1 MIIAPETTASTS
13 AFHDLGCM
21 KSCCQAAP
29 MCQEA
34 SSEDDDIR
42 SSEKITSDHDSASN
56 IHQGGT
62 DATDAMDVFST
73 LLTGLSTA
81 NMLIGQGTDI
91 MLKDVS
97 LIRKHWERLVTDK
110 ENSKP
115 IAAAE
120 KHQRTRLRKS
130 TLPRRSHSKA
140 VCHRN

>member
-1 MIIAPETTASTS
+1 
-13 AFHDLGCM
+13 
-21 KSCCQAAP
+21 

-81 NMLIGQGTDI
+81 NMLIGAAS
-91 MLKDVS
+91 MSRLS
-97 LIRKHWERLVTDK
+97 LNAQSACGDDARKR
-110 ENSKP
+110 
-115 IAAAE
+115 E
-120 KHQRTRLRKS
+120 KSYSVIVEVL
-130 TLPRRSHSKA
+130 TLLNMDA
-140 VCHRN
+140 